1 MRRIEAVTGS
11 GAYRY
16 VRERLNQ
23 LNEVATFFE
32 TSPANALSKAEQLEA
47 ELKQSRQDLEKLRI
61 EAANQAFKQKLD
73 DVREIAGVPVLR
85 AVIANADADAL
96 RSLADQFRQKHP
108 SGVVVL
114 GTVMNE
120 KPMLIAAVTQDL
132 IARGLKAGDLIK
144 RVAQVVGGGGGG
156 RPDMAQAGGKDASKL
171 NEALDQVEAYIQEN
185 LK

>member
-1 MRRIEAVTGS
+1 MSYVAVRTLITPPRSALYLLHLNLPSLPGCAVSTVTGS

-16 VRERLNQ
+16 ARERLDQ
-23 LNEVATFFE
+23 LNDVAAFFE

-96 RSLADQFRQKHP
+96 RSLADQFRQNTP

-120 KPMLIAAVTQDL
+120 N
-132 IARGLKAGDLIK
+132 RC
-144 RVAQVVGGGGGG
+144 
-156 RPDMAQAGGKDASKL
+156 
-171 NEALDQVEAYIQEN
+171 
-185 LK
+185 